1 MLLELIAKYYNLLW
15 VVLAA
20 IALLKIILSYAFH
33 GKLEGVN
40 GMIYALFIWY
50 SEEEQEMEEF
60 SGRRTMMRIHNIITL
75 LMYTVVVL
83 IIFSSFLPRLF
94 GR

>member
-1 MLLELIAKYYNLLW
+1 MLLELIARYYKFLW
-15 VVLAA
+15 FALAA
-20 IALLKIILSYAFH
+20 IAFLKIILSYAFH

-40 GMIYALFIWY
+40 GVLYALFVWY

-60 SGRRTMMRIHNIITL
+60 SGRRTMMRVHNIITL
-75 LMYTVVVL
+75 MMYGMVML
-83 IIFSSFLPRLF
+83 IILASILPRIF